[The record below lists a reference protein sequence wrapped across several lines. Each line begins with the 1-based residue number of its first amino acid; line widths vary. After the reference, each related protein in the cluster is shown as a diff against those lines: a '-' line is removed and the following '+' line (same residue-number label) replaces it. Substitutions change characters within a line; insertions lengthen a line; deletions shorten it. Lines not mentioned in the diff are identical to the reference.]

1 MQFLSAFLDK
11 LQKFFLNTIFKEQG
25 VAMTELAKVRM
36 LLANAEHTQFQDT
49 MALSKYKLWW

>member
-11 LQKFFLNTIFKEQG
+11 LQKLFLNTIFKEQG

-49 MALSKYKLWW
+49 MALSKYKLW